1 MKRRILL
8 FFGLIFLAASIA
20 EAQFNYTT
28 NNGAITITLY
38 TGSNGIATV
47 PNTING
53 LPVTTIGDS
62 AFASTSVG
70 SVILPNSITNI
81 LYEAFIYCASL
92 TNVTVP
98 STVTQIQDFAF
109 LGCPL
114 LDNIAVD
121 PQNAFY
127 SSLGGVLFDK
137 NQTLLIQCPETKTGT
152 YTIPDTVSS
161 IGSEAF
167 YGCSGLTNVILGSLV
182 SSISTGGG
190 DMFFS
195 CTNLVDITVETNNP
209 FFSSVGGVLF
219 NKNGTTLVLYPNGRA
234 GSYTVPDGTTSID
247 YSAFYLRLG
256 LTSVTIPAS
265 LTNIAD
271 GAFGSCSALAALT
284 VDGNNAVFSSINGV
298 LFDKLQTT
306 ILLFPPA
313 NPATSYT
320 IPSSVRNIYDSAFI
334 DCGGLTSVTIG
345 GSVINIGSDAFLYC
359 HGVTGFFFLGNPPN
373 ADPTAFQGETS
384 ATAYYLPGT
393 TGWTSTY
400 DGLPT
405 ALVTLPYP
413 VILNSGPQS
422 GGFGFTV
429 SWLTNIS
436 VVVEAATTLANPVW
450 LPLQTNVPSSG
461 TIQFLDPNW
470 KNYPIRFYRA
480 RTP

>member
-1 MKRRILL
+1 MKRLALL
-8 FFGLIFLAASIA
+8 IFGLVFMASMA
-20 EAQFNYTT
+20 EGQFNYTT
-28 NNGAITITLY
+28 NNGTITITGY
-38 TGSNGIATV
+38 TGAGGVATV

-53 LPVTTIGDS
+53 LPVTTIGGS
-62 AFASTSVG
+62 AFASSSVA

-81 LYEAFIYCASL
+81 LYEAFIYCANL

-98 STVTQIQDFAF
+98 ASVIQIQNFAF

-127 SSLGGVLFDK
+127 SSLNGVLFDK
-137 NQTLLIQCPETKTGT
+137 NQTQLIQCPETKTGT
-152 YTIPDTVSS
+152 YAIPDTVSS

-167 YGCSGLTNVILGSLV
+167 YGCGGLTNVTLGSLV

-195 CTNLVDITVETNNP
+195 CTNLVAITVKTNNT
-209 FFSSVGGVLF
+209 FFSSIGGVLF
-219 NKNGTTLVLYPNGRA
+219 NKSGTTLVLYPNGRA
-234 GSYTVPDGTTSID
+234 GSYAVPNGTTSIG
-247 YSAFYLRLG
+247 YSAFYLRPG
-256 LTSVTIPAS
+256 LTSVAIPAS
-265 LTNIAD
+265 LASIAD
-271 GAFGSCSALAALT
+271 GAFNSCGALASFT
-284 VDGNNAVFSSINGV
+284 VDGKNAVFSSFNGV

-320 IPSSVRNIYDSAFI
+320 IPASVKNIYNSAFI
-334 DCGGLTSVTIG
+334 DCGGLRSVTIG
-345 GSVINIGSDAFLYC
+345 GGVTNIGSDAFLFC
-359 HGVTGFFFLGNPPN
+359 PGITGFFFLGNPPIG
-373 ADPTAFQGETS
+373 DPTAFQGETG

-393 TGWTSTY
+393 TGWTTNY

-405 ALVTLPYP
+405 ALGTLPYP
-413 VILNSGPQS
+413 VILNSGLKG

-429 SWLTNIS
+429 SWLTNIP
-436 VVVEAATTLANPVW
+436 VVVEAATTFSNPVW
-450 LPLQTNVPSSG
+450 APLQTNVPSG
-461 TIQFLDPNW
+461 GMIQFLDLNW
-470 KNYPIRFYRA
+470 NNYPNRFYRA

>member
-1 MKRRILL
+1 MKKRILIL
-8 FFGLIFLAASIA
+8 FGLMFMIASIA
-20 EAQFNYTT
+20 EAQFNFTT

-38 TGSNGIATV
+38 TGTNGIATV
-47 PNTING
+47 PDTTNG
-53 LPVTTIGDS
+53 LPVATIGDS

-98 STVTQIQDFAF
+98 SSVIQIENFAF

-127 SSLGGVLFDK
+127 SSLDGVLFDK
-137 NQTLLIQCPETKTGT
+137 DQTLLIQCPETKAGT

-167 YGCSGLTNVILGSLV
+167 YGCGGLTNVILGSLV

-195 CTNLVDITVETNNP
+195 CTNLVGITVETNNH
-209 FFSSVGGVLF
+209 FFSSIGGVLF
-219 NKNGTTLVLYPNGRA
+219 NKNGTTLVLYPYGRA
-234 GSYTVPDGTTSID
+234 GSYAVPDGTTSIG
-247 YSAFYLRLG
+247 YSAFYFRRG
-256 LTSVTIPAS
+256 LTSVTLPAS
-265 LTNIAD
+265 LSSIAD
-271 GAFGSCSALAALT
+271 GAFGSCSALAAFT
-284 VDGNNAVFSSINGV
+284 VDGNNAVLSSINGV
-298 LFDKLQTT
+298 LFDKAQTT
-306 ILLFPPA
+306 ILQFPPA

-320 IPSSVRNIYDSAFI
+320 LPSSVRNIYNSAFI
-334 DCGGLTSVTIG
+334 DCRGLTSVTIG
-345 GSVINIGSDAFLYC
+345 GGVTNIGSYAFAYC
-359 HGVTGFFFLGNPPN
+359 QGVTGFFFLGNPPN
-373 ADPTAFQGETS
+373 ADPTAFWRDTS

-405 ALVTLPYP
+405 TLGTLPYP
-413 VILNSGPQS
+413 LILNSGPQA

-436 VVVEAATTLANPVW
+436 VVVEATTTLANPLW

-470 KNYPIRFYRA
+470 KNYPSRFYRA
-480 RTP
+480 RTL

>member
-1 MKRRILL
+1 M
-8 FFGLIFLAASIA
+8 AAFIA

-38 TGSNGIATV
+38 TGSGGIVTV
-47 PNTING
+47 PDTING
-53 LPVTTIGDS
+53 FPVTTIGDS
-62 AFASTSVG
+62 AFASTSVR

-81 LYEAFIYCASL
+81 LYEAFISCASL

-98 STVTQIQDFAF
+98 SSVTQIQNFAF

-114 LDNIAVD
+114 LDDIAVD
-121 PQNAFY
+121 PQSAFY
-127 SSLGGVLFDK
+127 SSLNGVLFDK
-137 NQTLLIQCPETKTGT
+137 NQTSLIQCPETKTGT

-167 YGCSGLTNVILGSLV
+167 YGCGGLTNVILGSLV

-195 CTNLVDITVETNNP
+195 CTNLVDITVKTNNP

-219 NKNGTTLVLYPNGRA
+219 NKSGTTLVLYPNGRA
-234 GSYTVPDGTTSID
+234 GSYTVPNGTTSIG
-247 YSAFYLRLG
+247 YAAFYLRPG
-256 LTSVTIPAS
+256 LTSVSMPAT
-265 LTNIAD
+265 LTTIAD
-271 GAFGSCSALAALT
+271 GAFGSCSALAAFT
-284 VDGNNAVFSSINGV
+284 VDGNNAVFSSLNGV
-298 LFDKLQTT
+298 LFDKLRTT

-313 NPATSYT
+313 NPATAYT
-320 IPSSVRNIYDSAFI
+320 IPSSVKNINNSAFI
-334 DCGGLTSVTIG
+334 DCGGLKSVTIG
-345 GSVINIGSDAFLYC
+345 GSLSNIGSDAFLYC
-359 HGVTGFFFLGNPPN
+359 QGVTGFFFLGNPPT
-373 ADPTAFQGETS
+373 ADPTAFQGDTT

-405 ALVTLPYP
+405 ALGTLPYP
-413 VILNSGPQS
+413 LLLNSGPKS
-422 GGFGFTV
+422 GGFGFTI